1 MFSTVSKTKIG
12 YDIDDVDDFFA
23 QARETYEGITNDILT
38 FRDVNTCVFDTQRGG
53 YDPAEVD
60 AALERLEVAFVAKER
75 QEFTARGGPQVWMA
89 QISERAQTLYPRL
102 QRPAGERFSS
112 PSKGPGY
119 AKEEVDVL
127 CKRLIRFF
135 EGKGPLTSADVRAAT
150 FSPARGKSAYEE
162 SSVDAFLA
170 RAVEVLLGVE

>member
-112 PSKGPGY
+112 RRRGRATRK
-119 AKEEVDVL
+119 
-127 CKRLIRFF
+127 KRSTCCASASFVSLR
-135 EGKGPLTSADVRAAT
+135 GKGR
-150 FSPARGKSAYEE
+150 
-162 SSVDAFLA
+162 
-170 RAVEVLLGVE
+170 

>member
-102 QRPAGERFSS
+102 QRPAGERFL
-112 PSKGPGY
+112 PRRRGRATRK
-119 AKEEVDVL
+119 
-127 CKRLIRFF
+127 KRSTCCASASFVSLR
-135 EGKGPLTSADVRAAT
+135 GKGR
-150 FSPARGKSAYEE
+150 
-162 SSVDAFLA
+162 
-170 RAVEVLLGVE
+170 

>member
-1 MFSTVSKTKIG
+1 M
-12 YDIDDVDDFFA
+12 
-23 QARETYEGITNDILT
+23 
-38 FRDVNTCVFDTQRGG
+38 
-53 YDPAEVD
+53 
-60 AALERLEVAFVAKER
+60 
-75 QEFTARGGPQVWMA
+75 
-89 QISERAQTLYPRL
+89 
-102 QRPAGERFSS
+102 
-112 PSKGPGY
+112 
-119 AKEEVDVL
+119 L